1 MYPLKFVFKA
11 NLQDLEVLL
20 LYLLVVFLF
29 EVNGVQRQNKLFIEF
44 AGIDCI
50 AIWVFLFAY

>member
-1 MYPLKFVFKA
+1 VYPLKFVFKA

-44 AGIDCI
+44 SGIDCI
-50 AIWVFLFAY
+50 AI